1 MALTAPEGYAWI
13 QATLKA
19 DAVLQASALGSD
31 PRVYQDYAPEG
42 IPTYPFVLIRNVT
55 AIPLMA
61 LGAIDVY
68 SNCLFDVFVVNRDN
82 SRTSM
87 KPIANRLDVVLN
99 RASGMTADGEVF
111 FCSKAPLKEIAF
123 PDPPSPGGGARI
135 QNLGR
140 TWTLEIKAG

>member
-13 QATLKA
+13 QAKLKA
-19 DAVLQASALGSD
+19 DATLQAALGAD

-42 IPTYPFVLIRNVT
+42 IPTYPLVLIRNVT

-61 LGAIDVY
+61 LGAIDVW
-68 SNCLFDVFVVNRDN
+68 SNCLFDVFVVSKDN
-82 SRTSM
+82 SRTTM

-99 RASGMTADGEVF
+99 RASGTTADGEIF

-123 PDPPSPGGGARI
+123 SDPPVQGQGARI

-140 TWTLEIKAG
+140 TWALEIKAG